1 VLDPVEGQAR
11 PFLAALN
18 PPAQPIHYQGN
29 KHMNDTSP
37 WRDAIADPPP
47 ADALVVIHTRAG
59 ALFAGWIS
67 PGGAWQSV
75 PVMEAPPHSRK
86 KAHNTAA
93 DPAAL
98 WMPIPRPPWDPTRT
112 QH

>member
-1 VLDPVEGQAR
+1 
-11 PFLAALN
+11 
-18 PPAQPIHYQGN
+18 
-29 KHMNDTSP
+29 MNDTSP